1 MSDESTP
8 EEKTAYTR
16 IPEEQ
21 YAKLRFQLRGQFIA
35 ILNIFRCYG
44 LDPHVDQAV
53 EECVKVSEN
62 FCMAV
67 RGKDKPIHILTK
79 PKRRATE

>member
-1 MSDESTP
+1 MTYERISDD
-8 EEKTAYTR
+8 KYA
-16 IPEEQ
+16 Q
-21 YAKLRFQLRGQFIA
+21 YLFQLRGQFGA
-35 ILNIFRCYG
+35 ILNVFNCYG
-44 LDPHVDQAV
+44 MNADVEQAI

-67 RGKDKPIHILTK
+67 RGKDKPIHILHE